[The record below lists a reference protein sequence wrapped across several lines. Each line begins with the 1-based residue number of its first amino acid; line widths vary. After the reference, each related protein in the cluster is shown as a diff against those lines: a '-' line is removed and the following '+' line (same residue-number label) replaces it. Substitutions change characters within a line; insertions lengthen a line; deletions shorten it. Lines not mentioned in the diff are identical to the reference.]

1 MQIEG
6 LPTNLVDA
14 DFERGSVS
22 LEVDESVYPLEV
34 LYATAFTFIDRFYVL
49 LDRSA
54 SGRYRAILAPKA
66 GALDEAAAK
75 SAIGDFSAELLAC
88 AWRQQITRENRAMIE
103 AVTMKAL
110 GGAMGPPSLDD
121 LANFDFG
128 QEEFDDPLGI
138 AVSWEEK
145 YKKKKDDAPAPKAGG
160 EEGTG
165 S

>member
-1 MQIEG
+1 MQVEG

-22 LEVDESVYPLEV
+22 LEVDEGVYPLDA
-34 LYATAFTFIDRFYVL
+34 LYATAFAFIDRFYVL
-49 LDRSA
+49 LDRVA
-54 SGRYRAILAPKA
+54 PARYKVVLAPKA
-66 GALDEAAAK
+66 GTLDEAAAK
-75 SAIGDFSAELLAC
+75 RAIGEFSAELLAC
-88 AWRQQITRENRAMIE
+88 AWRRQITRENRAVIE

-121 LANFDFG
+121 LASFDFG

-145 YKKKKDDAPAPKAGG
+145 YKKKKDDAPVPKPGG
-160 EEGTG
+160 EEGAG